1 LVAITRPHAVQRFSA
16 KNVEVASDQALAG
29 RGWNSQ
35 MSFWSR
41 AVMPSVKEDRN
52 LRSRGRMDF
61 TMEVIRTDDDTRTVQ
76 VTVVPDARRYEIV
89 ERDGEKFYL
98 DKYLR
103 HIFSVEEM
111 NSSMARQ
118 MPGLPIFALSP
129 TIKSTPEYAVKRR
142 AALLS
147 DVSTGEYTPPVERA
161 VPHRRFEEDSTS
173 REVAFLSVDICG
185 SSAQR
190 RADPEGF
197 DHAYAIMLRELG
209 TVVGQFNGT
218 LLKPTG
224 DGFIAVVDHPSFT
237 SLCDAA
243 VDMGLSLLV
252 VLRGSVNPALEQ
264 AGHEPLKIRVGADYG
279 RVQIRQLKVPATGFS
294 QPEVA
299 SDALNRAVKIEQSCE
314 ENEFRIGRRLY
325 ELIHVTWLERAQEVT
340 FDGASVGISD
350 YRIYRM
356 Q

>member
-1 LVAITRPHAVQRFSA
+1 
-16 KNVEVASDQALAG
+16 
-29 RGWNSQ
+29 
-35 MSFWSR
+35 
-41 AVMPSVKEDRN
+41 MPSIKEDRN

-61 TMEVIRTDDDTRTVQ
+61 TMEVIRTDDDACAAYMAI
-76 VTVVPDARRYEIV
+76 VPDARRYEVV
-89 ERDGEKFYL
+89 EHEGEKFYL

-103 HIFSVEEM
+103 HIISVEEM
-111 NSSMARQ
+111 NSSIARQ
-118 MPGLPIFALSP
+118 MPGLPIYTLAP
-129 TIKSTPEYAVKRR
+129 TIKSTTEYAAKRR
-142 AALLS
+142 ATLMS

-190 RADPEGF
+190 RAAPEAF

-237 SLCDAA
+237 SLCDATI
-243 VDMGLSLLV
+243 DMGLSLLV
-252 VLRGSVNPALEQ
+252 VLRDSINPALEQ
-264 AGHEPLKIRVGADYG
+264 AGHELLKIRVGADYG
-279 RVQIRQLKVPATGFS
+279 AAQIRQLEVPATGFS

-299 SDALNRAVKIEQSCE
+299 SDALNRAVKIEQSCG

-325 ELIHVTWLERAQEVT
+325 ELAHVTWLQRAQEVT
-340 FDGASVGISD
+340 FDGASVGIPT
-350 YRIYRM
+350 YKVYQMR
-356 Q
+356 